1 MKIILFGLGLL
12 LSVVSF
18 SQTIS
23 AARSAAIGSTVTVTG
38 IVLNGSEL
46 GPIRYIQDATGGIAA
61 YSASMLTSI
70 LRGDSVTI
78 TGVTKQYNN
87 LLEIDPV
94 TSAVKHTSG
103 NTLPAP
109 ATLSATTLFTEA
121 YEAQLV
127 RLTNVTFS
135 ATGTFTGNTNYNVI
149 ANGVPAVIRVG
160 TSTNLVGTPVPSS
173 IVTLTGIMS
182 QFSSSSPST
191 GYQMLLRDLND
202 ITFGGG
208 PILSTDLIQRNIA
221 TTSFDIF
228 FKTQRNGN
236 TLVFYGTTPAL
247 GQVVSSTTLD
257 TNHLVTLSGLTP
269 GTIYYVRGASIDA
282 QGDTSWSSKKPFA
295 TASLSSGK
303 ITAYFNQPVDTSV
316 AWTNNAA
323 VYLNRAVDDT
333 LIAYINRAKSS
344 MDIAIY
350 NWNNSNMSDI
360 AAAVNAAYAR
370 GVRVRVVIE
379 GSTLNN
385 SVSSLN
391 SSIQVIRR
399 NATQGIMHNKFVVFD
414 VDSPQLATVWTGST
428 NWTDQQVHLD
438 CNNVVVFED
447 QSLARAFTL
456 EFEEMFAGNFGP
468 SKVDNTPKNFNLN
481 GKLVELFFSPSDD
494 VENRIREEIRTAD
507 SDIEVA
513 MMQMTRTAMSGD
525 MIARFNAGAFVAEVV
540 DDTAASASAPFLS
553 LKNASPV
560 MAPRILKWTGNGIM
574 HNKYMIVDQ
583 NKPNLDA
590 LVLTGSHNWSSNAN
604 FNNDENTVVIHDPKI
619 ANQFFQNW
627 LYIYKQSGGTQYIT
641 KTNDLAS
648 ISSMVYPN
656 PSNGE
661 ITLQWGENGNSCDV
675 SIFELSGKIIL
686 KKNLVGRE
694 TVNLP
699 TSGVYFVRF
708 SNGNK
713 SEVKKILIQK

>member
-1 MKIILFGLGLL
+1 MKIFLFGLGLL

-109 ATLSATTLFTEA
+109 ASLSATTLFTEA

-149 ANGVPAVIRVG
+149 ANGIPAVIRVG

-282 QGDTSWSSKKPFA
+282 QGDTSWSSKKPFV
-295 TASLSSGK
+295 TASL
-303 ITAYFNQPVDTSV
+303 PVEKLQLTSI
-316 AWTNNAA
+316 NP
-323 VYLNRAVDDT
+323 
-333 LIAYINRAKSS
+333 LI
-344 MDIAIY
+344 
-350 NWNNSNMSDI
+350 
-360 AAAVNAAYAR
+360 
-370 GVRVRVVIE
+370 
-379 GSTLNN
+379 
-385 SVSSLN
+385 
-391 SSIQVIRR
+391 
-399 NATQGIMHNKFVVFD
+399 
-414 VDSPQLATVWTGST
+414 PQ
-428 NWTDQQVHLD
+428 
-438 CNNVVVFED
+438 
-447 QSLARAFTL
+447 
-456 EFEEMFAGNFGP
+456 
-468 SKVDNTPKNFNLN
+468 
-481 GKLVELFFSPSDD
+481 
-494 VENRIREEIRTAD
+494 
-507 SDIEVA
+507 
-513 MMQMTRTAMSGD
+513 
-525 MIARFNAGAFVAEVV
+525 
-540 DDTAASASAPFLS
+540 
-553 LKNASPV
+553 
-560 MAPRILKWTGNGIM
+560 
-574 HNKYMIVDQ
+574 
-583 NKPNLDA
+583 
-590 LVLTGSHNWSSNAN
+590 
-604 FNNDENTVVIHDPKI
+604 
-619 ANQFFQNW
+619 
-627 LYIYKQSGGTQYIT
+627 
-641 KTNDLAS
+641 
-648 ISSMVYPN
+648 
-656 PSNGE
+656 
-661 ITLQWGENGNSCDV
+661 
-675 SIFELSGKIIL
+675 
-686 KKNLVGRE
+686 
-694 TVNLP
+694 
-699 TSGVYFVRF
+699 
-708 SNGNK
+708 
-713 SEVKKILIQK
+713 

>member
-1 MKIILFGLGLL
+1 MKIILWGLGML

-61 YSASMLTSI
+61 YSSSMLTNI
-70 LRGDSVTI
+70 LRGDSVTV

-94 TSAVKHTSG
+94 SSAVKHTSG
-103 NTLPAP
+103 NALPTPAALP
-109 ATLSATTLFTEA
+109 TATLYTEA
-121 YEAQLV
+121 YESQLV

-135 ATGTFTGNTNYNVI
+135 ATGTFTGNANYNVI
-149 ANGVPAVIRVG
+149 ANGSPAVVRVG
-160 TSTNLVGTPVPSS
+160 TSTNLVGTPIPSS

-208 PILSTDLIQRNIA
+208 PIFTTDLIQRNIA
-221 TTSFDIF
+221 PTSFDIF

-236 TLVFYGTTPAL
+236 TLVYYGTTPAM
-247 GQVVSSTTLD
+247 GQLASSSTLD
-257 TNHLVTLSGLTP
+257 TNHLVTLTGLTP
-269 GTIYYVRGASIDA
+269 GTVYYVRGASIDA
-282 QGDTSWSSKKPFA
+282 QGDTSWSSRKPFV
-295 TASLSSGK
+295 TASTSSGK
-303 ITAYFNQPVDTSV
+303 ILAYFNQPVDASV
-316 AWTNNAA
+316 AWANNPA

-333 LIAYINRAKSS
+333 LISYINRAKRSI
-344 MDIAIY
+344 DIAIY
-350 NWNNSNMSDI
+350 NWNNTNMSDI
-360 AAAVNAAYAR
+360 AAAVNAAHNR
-370 GVRVRVVIE
+370 GVRIRVVID
-379 GSTLNN
+379 GSTANV
-385 SVSSLN
+385 SVNSLN
-391 SSIQVIRR
+391 SAIQVVRR
-399 NATQGIMHNKFVVFD
+399 NTTQGIMHNKFVVFD
-414 VDSPQLATVWTGST
+414 VDSPQLAAVWTGST
-428 NWTDQQVHLD
+428 NWTEQQIHLD

-456 EFEEMFAGNFGP
+456 EFEELLAGTFGP
-468 SKVDNTPKNFNLN
+468 SKTDNTPKNFNLN
-481 GKLVELFFSPSDD
+481 GTLVEVFFSPSDD
-494 VENRIREEIRTAD
+494 VENRIREEIRTAE
-507 SDIEVA
+507 SDVEVA
-513 MMQMTRTAMSGD
+513 MMQMTRTALSGE

-540 DDTAASASAPFLS
+540 DDTSQSASAPFLA
-553 LKNASPV
+553 LKNASPI
-560 MAPRILKWTGNGIM
+560 MAPRILKWAGNGIM

-583 NKPNLDA
+583 NKPNLDP

-641 KTNDLAS
+641 KTNDLENNY
-648 ISSMVYPN
+648 SMIYPN

-661 ITLQWGENGNSCDV
+661 ISLQWGENGNRCEV
-675 SIFELSGKIIL
+675 SIFDLSGKIIIQ
-686 KKNLVGRE
+686 KNIWGRE
-694 TVNLP
+694 TLTLP
-699 TSGVYFVRF
+699 STGVYFVRF
-708 SNGNK
+708 SDGNK
-713 SEVKKILIQK
+713 SEVKKVLIQK